1 MLEIL
6 HSIDLWLF
14 HLINGVLHVG
24 ILDWFMPFLT
34 DLNKQKIAQIIVLL
48 VWLTLLLKGGER
60 GRTVALLLIPLILFS
75 DQLSSHVIK
84 PLVGRLRPCHVLS
97 DVRLLV
103 PCGSGL
109 SFPSSHAV
117 NNFAAATLFAYYYK
131 RWWWTFFT
139 FASTVAYSRVYVG
152 VHYPF
157 DVAGGAVIGALCAII
172 VIALW
177 EFVHH
182 QMAPR
187 CKALVAKAKR
197 IKKNHG

>member
-1 MLEIL
+1 
-6 HSIDLWLF
+6 
-14 HLINGVLHVG
+14 
-24 ILDWFMPFLT
+24 
-34 DLNKQKIAQIIVLL
+34 
-48 VWLTLLLKGGER
+48 
-60 GRTVALLLIPLILFS
+60 
-75 DQLSSHVIK
+75 
-84 PLVGRLRPCHVLS
+84 
-97 DVRLLV
+97 
-103 PCGSGL
+103 
-109 SFPSSHAV
+109 
-117 NNFAAATLFAYYYK
+117 
-131 RWWWTFFT
+131 
-139 FASTVAYSRVYVG
+139 VG